1 MFMSMQIKQVG
12 KFNLYYKGTWN
23 DKLFTKCMGVVGSRR
38 ITNYGHQVVEKIVP
52 QLVFDGWTIVSGF
65 MYGVDIAAHKT
76 CLECGGKTIAVLGW
90 GINYQNDSHDQKL
103 LDQIVDSDGLVLSLW
118 DDQPGTNWTFPARNK
133 VVAEIS
139 HEIIV
144 VEAAIK
150 SGALLTATMV
160 RNLKKPIWAIPGPI
174 TSSVSAGTN
183 KLLADGLAKPW
194 LGKSPSS
201 PLTSSANSLQTSI
214 LNILQNESLDS
225 SEISRKLQIP
235 INQISAELS
244 VMILTGALSEKNGK
258 YYQP

>member
-1 MFMSMQIKQVG
+1 MQTHQLG
-12 KFNLYYKGTWN
+12 KFKLFYKGHWN
-23 DKLFTKCMGVVGSRR
+23 EEIFTKCMGVVGSRR

-52 QLVFDGWTIVSGF
+52 QLVFDNWTIVSGF
-65 MYGVDIAAHKT
+65 MYGVDIAAHKA

-103 LDQIVDSDGLVLSLW
+103 MDQIVDSGGLVLSLW

-160 RNLKKPIWAIPGPI
+160 RNLKKPVWAIPGPI

-194 LGKSPSS
+194 LGKASTS
-201 PLTSSANSLQTSI
+201 PLSTSTNSLQNLI
-214 LNILQNESLDS
+214 LNLLQNETLDTN
-225 SEISRKLQIP
+225 EISRKLEIP
-235 INQISAELS
+235 IDKISVELS
-244 VMILTGALSEKNGK
+244 MMNLSGAISEKDGK
-258 YYQP
+258 YYLPSVN